1 MTTAR
6 NIANAKLTIGSTSIS
21 LGSTAVTTISGLTL
35 SGATLTGSLTANGST
50 GTSGYLL
57 SSTGAGVQWITPPA
71 GYLAPTIGSTQI
83 VSNTTYTTLPGVTSV
98 NGTTIPLNGTLI
110 TSATT
115 SLPSVTSVNG
125 ISLTP
130 ATTGFSI
137 AGGSTTSKT
146 LTLSNTLTLAGTDA
160 STLNIGAGGT
170 LGTAAFTAA
179 TAYQTSNTTLTGVA
193 GLSSSGTGLVKNTA
207 GTWSYDTNAYIAG
220 SSPTITTPV
229 IDSISASA
237 VGAATSLHPTVT
249 TGSIA
254 IGAGLT
260 TGALN
265 IAASG
270 TDITPITI
278 GHTNA
283 TIALNGAITTSSTIN
298 KVTITAPTTSATL
311 TLITGSTLATGTAA
325 SLTLSLSSAATTVAT
340 IPSGT
345 VILQDLGT
353 AQSITG
359 VKTFSTAPIISSIT
373 NIGTITLPTATGTLA
388 LNPTT
393 TQGDVIYA
401 SATGT
406 PGTLQRLAPSA
417 TNGYVLAYDTS
428 LNAPK
433 WASAPAPT
441 TVAGVRA
448 STPILA
454 KQSYVGS
461 NNIIPIY
468 TSPLGYDT
476 AIDSLSFTNMNAG
489 AASVKLFLTNK
500 NIENQKFA
508 ATSNNTTT
516 AASSTDGITWTLR
529 TMPSALGWNSATY
542 GNGVFVAVSNNT
554 TTAASSADGG
564 ITWTLRTMPASVA
577 WQSVTYGNGVFAVV
591 GQATTTAASSTDG
604 ITWTLRTMPSATNW
618 YSVTYGNGVF
628 AAIAINTTTAAS
640 STDGITW
647 TLRTMPAS
655 TSWVSTT
662 YGNGVFAAIS
672 QTTTTAASSTDG
684 ITWTLRTLPSALN
697 WYSVTYGNGV
707 FAAIAL
713 TTTTAA
719 SSTDGIT
726 WTLRTLPSAVAWRS
740 VGSGH
745 MQDTEIIYKNAS
757 IAANGTTWI
766 DANKYDPI
774 FIPAGYSLIAQS
786 SVSPVNIQISGERW
800 VNV

>member
-529 TMPSALGWNSATY
+529 TMPASTSWVSTTY
-542 GNGVFVAVSNNT
+542 GNGVFVAMAQT
-554 TTAASSADGG
+554 
-564 ITWTLRTMPASVA
+564 
-577 WQSVTYGNGVFAVV
+577 
-591 GQATTTAASSTDG
+591 TTTAASSTDG
-604 ITWTLRTMPSATNW
+604 ITWTLRTMPSAATW
-618 YSVTYGNGVF
+618 SSV
-628 AAIAINTTTAAS
+628 
-640 STDGITW
+640 
-647 TLRTMPAS
+647 
-655 TSWVSTT
+655 T